1 MTNVGGRRVSHF
13 GPTLT
18 DDERD
23 SHPLIPPRFMHL
35 RSLDSKSLFTVA
47 QRRSPPL
54 MAFYIFMEASSSRHF
69 EFVVSVALLG
79 KPQVTAGKATSQCVL
94 EEQQLSTL

>member
-1 MTNVGGRRVSHF
+1 MTNVGGRRLSRF

-35 RSLDSKSLFTVA
+35 RSLDSKPLFTVA

-69 EFVVSVALLG
+69 EFVVNVALLG
-79 KPQVTAGKATSQCVL
+79 KPQVTAGKATSRQV
-94 EEQQLSTL
+94 STL

>member
-1 MTNVGGRRVSHF
+1 MTNVGGRRVSRF
-13 GPTLT
+13 GPTLS

-35 RSLDSKSLFTVA
+35 RSLDSKILVYS
-47 QRRSPPL
+47 RSAPL

-69 EFVVSVALLG
+69 EFVVNVALLG

-94 EEQQLSTL
+94 EEQQVSTL

>member
-1 MTNVGGRRVSHF
+1 MTNVGGRRVSRF

-35 RSLDSKSLFTVA
+35 RSLDSKILVYSRSAPLAVA
-47 QRRSPPL
+47 NGVLYIYGGFIMHVPL
-54 MAFYIFMEASSSRHF
+54 S
-69 EFVVSVALLG
+69 
-79 KPQVTAGKATSQCVL
+79 
-94 EEQQLSTL
+94 